1 MVLELDEPPVRTL
14 LARQGIY
21 DKNSAIIAYELLYR
35 NGETQNSH
43 IDNLNPSS
51 GEAATS
57 SVLLQLF
64 ANLDVNSIIGN
75 KRAFINF
82 THSHLVQK
90 IPMLLPKNRIV
101 IEVLETV
108 AIDQPLLLNLI
119 ELKKQGYQIA
129 LDDFVFR
136 SELAPLVDMAD
147 IIKIDVLHLNQQEI
161 AEQLLP
167 LKSFRGK
174 LLAEKIEDKQQFNHC
189 INLGFD
195 FFQGFFLN
203 KPDSIKGQTITENK
217 MQLLRLLTEIND
229 EDVPIQRIE
238 EIILQIPKLSYRIL
252 RLANSAS
259 LYMSKKIESLMD
271 AISQL
276 GLMQIRNWL
285 NLLLLASL
293 DDVAPDLLERTLIR
307 AKMCESLSKS
317 MNHPNPHQAYTVG
330 ILSTL
335 DGILNEPMPSL
346 LAKIQLSETLNEAL
360 LNYKGDLGKILKFSI
375 DYEQANFNQLE
386 SISIKSEALTQSYL
400 KGIEYANHVI
410 DIINK

>member
-1 MVLELDEPPVRTL
+1 MVVELDEPPVRTL

-21 DKNSAIIAYELLYR
+21 DKNSAIFAYELLYR
-35 NGETQNSH
+35 NSEAQNSQV
-43 IDNLNPSS
+43 DNLNPLS

-64 ANLDVNSIIGN
+64 ANLDVNTIIGN
-75 KRAFINF
+75 KQAFINS
-82 THSHLVQK
+82 THNHLVQK

-108 AIDQPLLLNLI
+108 AIDQALLLNLM

-136 SELAPLVDMAD
+136 NELAPLVDMAD
-147 IIKIDVLHLNQQEI
+147 IIKIDVLHLDQQQI

-189 INLGFD
+189 VNLGFD

-203 KPDSIKGQTITENK
+203 KPDSLTGQIITENK
-217 MQLLRLLTEIND
+217 IQLLRLLTEINN
-229 EDVPIQRIE
+229 EEVPIQRIE

-307 AKMCESLSKS
+307 AKMCESLAKS
-317 MNHPNPHQAYTVG
+317 MDYPNSHQAYTVG

-346 LAKIQLSETLNEAL
+346 LAKIRLSEALNEAL
-360 LNYKGDLGKILKFSI
+360 LNYKGDLGKILKFAI

-386 SISIKSEALTQSYL
+386 RIPVKSETLSQSYL

>member
-1 MVLELDEPPVRTL
+1 
-14 LARQGIY
+14 
-21 DKNSAIIAYELLYR
+21 
-35 NGETQNSH
+35 
-43 IDNLNPSS
+43 
-51 GEAATS
+51 
-57 SVLLQLF
+57 
-64 ANLDVNSIIGN
+64 
-75 KRAFINF
+75 
-82 THSHLVQK
+82 
-90 IPMLLPKNRIV
+90 MLLPKNRIV

-108 AIDQPLLLNLI
+108 AIDQPLLLSLI

-136 SELAPLVDMAD
+136 NELAPLVDMAD
-147 IIKIDVLHLNQQEI
+147 IIKIDVLHLNQQQI

-203 KPDSIKGQTITENK
+203 KPDPLKGQTITENK
-217 MQLLRLLTEIND
+217 MQLLRLLTEINN

-238 EIILQIPKLSYRIL
+238 EIILQIPRLSYRIL

-293 DDVAPDLLERTLIR
+293 DDMAPDLLERTLIR

-317 MNHPNPHQAYTVG
+317 MGYPNTHQAYTIG

-346 LAKIQLSETLNEAL
+346 LAKIRLSETLNEAL
-360 LNYKGDLGKILKFSI
+360 LNYKGDLGKVLKFAI

-386 SISIKSEALTQSYL
+386 RLSIKSDTLTQSYL
-400 KGIEYANHVI
+400 KGIEYANHVL